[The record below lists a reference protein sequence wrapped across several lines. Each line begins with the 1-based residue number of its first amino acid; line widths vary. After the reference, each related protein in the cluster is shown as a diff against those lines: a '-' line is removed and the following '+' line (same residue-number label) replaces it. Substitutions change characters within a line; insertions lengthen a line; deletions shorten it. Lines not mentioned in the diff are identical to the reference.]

1 MGQLSLNL
9 IAISVFL
16 VTFMTLLGPL
26 VQIPQAVPAIAAV
39 TVVAIAIIDQAQ
51 WNGTVG
57 NLLLGSF
64 NRFSAGQQQRV
75 LHHEAG
81 HLLVAHLLSIPVTD
95 YSLTAWEAWR
105 KGLPGQ
111 GGVQF
116 DTSILETAVGNG
128 QIPAQL
134 LNRYCMV
141 WMAGVAAEQLT
152 FGDALGGQDDRQK
165 FTILWQQLG
174 RTVQQGLA
182 QQRWALLQAKTLL
195 AQHEEAYQAL
205 LQAMAEQS
213 PVGDCQALLTERGAT
228 PTAQSS

>member
-1 MGQLSLNL
+1 MGQLTLNL

-16 VTFMTLLGPL
+16 VTFTTLLGPL
-26 VQIPQAVPAIAAV
+26 VQIPQAVPAIVAV

-81 HLLVAHLLSIPVTD
+81 HLLVAHLLAIPVTD

-111 GGVQF
+111 GGCSL
-116 DTSILETAVGNG
+116 TSA
-128 QIPAQL
+128 P
-134 LNRYCMV
+134 
-141 WMAGVAAEQLT
+141 
-152 FGDALGGQDDRQK
+152 
-165 FTILWQQLG
+165 
-174 RTVQQGLA
+174 
-182 QQRWALLQAKTLL
+182 
-195 AQHEEAYQAL
+195 
-205 LQAMAEQS
+205 
-213 PVGDCQALLTERGAT
+213 
-228 PTAQSS
+228 

>member
-1 MGQLSLNL
+1 MGQQTLNL

-16 VTFMTLLGPL
+16 VTFTILLGPL
-26 VQIPQAVPAIAAV
+26 MQIPQAVPAIAVV
-39 TVVAIAIIDQAQ
+39 TVLAIAIIDQAQ

-57 NLLLGSF
+57 NLFLGGL

-95 YSLTAWEAWR
+95 YTLTAWDAWR
-105 KGLPGQ
+105 KGFPGQ

-116 DTSILETAVGNG
+116 EITTLEAAMDAG

-141 WMAGVAAEQLT
+141 WMAGVAAEQLMY
-152 FGDALGGQDDRQK
+152 GEALGGQDDRQK
-165 FTILWQQLG
+165 FTVLWQQLG

-195 AQHEEAYQAL
+195 EQHGDAYEAL
-205 LQAMAEQS
+205 VQAMAAQS
-213 PVGDCQALLTERGAT
+213 SVGDCQALLTAKGAK
-228 PTAQSS
+228 PTDQPN

>member
-1 MGQLSLNL
+1 MSQLTLNL
-9 IAISVFL
+9 VAISVFL
-16 VTFMTLLGPL
+16 VTVTTLLGPL

-39 TVVAIAIIDQAQ
+39 TVLAIAIIDEAQ

-57 NLLLGSF
+57 NLFLGGLR
-64 NRFSAGQQQRV
+64 RFSAAQQQRV

-81 HLLVAHLLSIPVTD
+81 HLLIAHLLSIPVTD
-95 YSLTAWEAWR
+95 YTLTAWEAWR
-105 KGLPGQ
+105 KGFPGQ

-116 DTSILETAVGNG
+116 DTATLAETAATG

-141 WMAGVAAEQLT
+141 WMAGVTAEQLVY
-152 FGDALGGQDDRQK
+152 GEALGGQDDRQK
-165 FTILWQQLG
+165 FIVLWQQLG

-195 AQHEEAYQAL
+195 EQHSEAYQAL
-205 LQAMAEQS
+205 VEAMAAQTSVEA
-213 PVGDCQALLTERGAT
+213 CQALLISNGAT
-228 PTAQSS
+228 PTDPSS

>member
-1 MGQLSLNL
+1 MGQLTLNL

-16 VTFMTLLGPL
+16 VTVTTLLGPL
-26 VQIPQAVPAIAAV
+26 VHIPQGVPAIATV
-39 TVVAIAIIDQAQ
+39 TVLAIAIIDQAQ

-57 NLLLGSF
+57 NLFLGGF
-64 NRFSAGQQQRV
+64 RRFSAVQQQRV

-81 HLLVAHLLSIPVTD
+81 HLLMAHLLSIPVTD

-105 KGLPGQ
+105 KGFPGQ

-116 DTSILETAVGNG
+116 DTASLETAVGEG

-134 LNRYCMV
+134 LNRYCVV
-141 WMAGVAAEQLT
+141 WMAGVAAEQLMY
-152 FGDALGGQDDRQK
+152 GEALGGQDDRQK

-195 AQHEEAYQAL
+195 EQHGEAYQAL
-205 LQAMAEQS
+205 VEAMAEQT
-213 PVGDCQALLTERGAT
+213 PVADCQALLIENGAT
-228 PTAQSS
+228 PTDQSS

>member
-1 MGQLSLNL
+1 MGQLTLNL

-16 VTFMTLLGPL
+16 VTFATLLGPL
-26 VQIPQAVPAIAAV
+26 LQIPQAVPAIAVV
-39 TVVAIAIIDQAQ
+39 TVLAIAIIDQAQ

-57 NLLLGSF
+57 NLLLGGL
-64 NRFSAGQQQRV
+64 NRFSAAQRQRV

-95 YSLTAWEAWR
+95 YSLTAWDAWR
-105 KGLPGQ
+105 KGFPGQ

-116 DTSILETAVGNG
+116 DTATLEAAMGTG

-141 WMAGVAAEQLT
+141 WMAGVAAEQLMY
-152 FGDALGGQDDRQK
+152 GDALGGQDDRQK

-195 AQHEEAYQAL
+195 EQHREAYQTL
-205 LQAMAEQS
+205 VEAMAEQS
-213 PVGDCQALLTERGAT
+213 PVGDCQALLTEKGAK
-228 PTAQSS
+228 PTDQPS